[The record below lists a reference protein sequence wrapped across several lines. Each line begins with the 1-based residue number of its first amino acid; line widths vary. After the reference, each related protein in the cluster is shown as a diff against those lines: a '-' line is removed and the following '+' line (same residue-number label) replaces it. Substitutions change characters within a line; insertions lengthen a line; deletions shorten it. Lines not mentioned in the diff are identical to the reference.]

1 MITSSIS
8 AATYLSTISLTLC
21 SLLGAWIA
29 NSNMDKFVPSEII
42 YGNTKPTVVSI
53 KYICLISSFLI
64 AFSFFVQSARHFVH
78 ANYLISMPKPVAPN
92 TRSKVEF
99 DVIRGGVFW
108 SLGLRALYLALS
120 FLLWFFG
127 PIPMFAS
134 SVSTVIIL
142 CYHDYDTKKFEN
154 HKDGYD

>member
-142 CYHDYDTKKFEN
+142 CYHDYDTKKLEN